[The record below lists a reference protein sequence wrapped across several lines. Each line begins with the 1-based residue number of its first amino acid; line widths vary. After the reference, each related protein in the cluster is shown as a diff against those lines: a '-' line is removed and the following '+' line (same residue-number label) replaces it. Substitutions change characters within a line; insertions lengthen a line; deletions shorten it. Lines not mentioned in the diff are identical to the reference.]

1 MGTTYPLDPEANNG
15 NTLVNPLNPDA
26 GSGLVSTFPA
36 ASDAGAGS
44 TLINPLDPNAGTG
57 WSSLFPVDPSAG
69 LPSVVLAVPGIFPIY
84 RAPKAK
90 DAEYERLHGPN
101 PANHQPGMD
110 IGGGLL
116 SDGLIYFGERSVAAE
131 YMSPTGRNF
140 ADGMVRYDMHPDFLK
155 EFAKSPYMGRYDLKG
170 PNGTPRIEFT
180 IPVDKLERFN
190 ELTLGKTWI
199 AINGSG

>member
-1 MGTTYPLDPEANNG
+1 MSSDDSIVLRSRAAPFACSPSPWTASTIIISAAPL
-15 NTLVNPLNPDA
+15 
-26 GSGLVSTFPA
+26 
-36 ASDAGAGS
+36 
-44 TLINPLDPNAGTG
+44 
-57 WSSLFPVDPSAG
+57 
-69 LPSVVLAVPGIFPIY
+69 PGP
-84 RAPKAK
+84 
-90 DAEYERLHGPN
+90 
-101 PANHQPGMD
+101 
-110 IGGGLL
+110 GLL

-155 EFAKSPYMGRYDLKG
+155 EFAKSPYMRRYDLKG

-190 ELTLGKTWI
+190 ELTLNKTWI